1 MRTISLCLL
10 AAMTLFAQI
19 KMPPFQKSSLDNGA
33 SLILMQKRDLP
44 LVSVRITVKGGSE
57 ADPAGFE
64 GTASIL
70 AELLTQGTKTR
81 TREQIAEEVDS
92 LGARL
97 NAGSGRQAI
106 SVDME
111 FLAKDADK
119 ALAILGDVLKNPA
132 FPEDEFKKLIARR
145 LDRVKAAKDQA
156 QMAVNAHYMAF
167 FYGKDHPYGRPM
179 AGDETSLPK
188 LNRAGLENY
197 YRQIFVGK
205 NMIVTVAGDFDAA
218 SMKQKMQAML
228 GSMPAGAAYEWKKAP
243 APKAASSSRLLLVD
257 KPDATQTYF
266 IIGQPGIERTNPDRT
281 AIELV
286 NTLFGGRFTS
296 MLNDALR
303 VDSGLTYGARS
314 AVEMDRLPGSIFI
327 STFTKNESTEQAID
341 LALKQIEKLR
351 TQGISAEQ
359 LASAKAY
366 VKGLY
371 PTQQLE
377 TSDQLADVLTDLELF
392 GLNRGEVDDFISRV
406 DSVTVEQ
413 ANAIAKKYYRDSG
426 LVFVLVGKAA
436 DIRKTA
442 GKYAKDVVEV
452 AITKVGYGQ

>member
-1 MRTISLCLL
+1 
-10 AAMTLFAQI
+10 
-19 KMPPFQKSSLDNGA
+19 
-33 SLILMQKRDLP
+33 
-44 LVSVRITVKGGSE
+44 
-57 ADPAGFE
+57 
-64 GTASIL
+64 
-70 AELLTQGTKTR
+70 
-81 TREQIAEEVDS
+81 
-92 LGARL
+92 
-97 NAGSGRQAI
+97 
-106 SVDME
+106 
-111 FLAKDADK
+111 
-119 ALAILGDVLKNPA
+119 
-132 FPEDEFKKLIARR
+132 
-145 LDRVKAAKDQA
+145 
-156 QMAVNAHYMAF
+156 
-167 FYGKDHPYGRPM
+167 
-179 AGDETSLPK
+179 
-188 LNRAGLENY
+188 
-197 YRQIFVGK
+197 
-205 NMIVTVAGDFDAA
+205 VTVAGDFEAA
-218 SMKQKMQAML
+218 TMKQKMQAML
-228 GSMPAGAAYEWKKAP
+228 NGVAPGTAYEWKKVP
-243 APKAASSSRLLLVD
+243 PVKASASSRVLLVD

-314 AVEMDRLPGSIFI
+314 TVEMDRLPGSIYI

-351 TQGISAEQ
+351 TQGINAEQ

-406 DSVTVEQ
+406 DSVSAEQ
-413 ANAIAKKYYRDSG
+413 ANAIAKKYYRDAG

-452 AITKVGYGQ
+452 PITKVGYGQ

>member
-1 MRTISLCLL
+1 VL
-10 AAMTLFAQI
+10 A
-19 KMPPFQKSSLDNGA
+19 D
-33 SLILMQKRDLP
+33 LM
-44 LVSVRITVKGGSE
+44 
-57 ADPAGFE
+57 
-64 GTASIL
+64 
-70 AELLTQGTKTR
+70 TQGTKSR
-81 TREQIAEEVDS
+81 TREQIAEEIDS

-97 NAGSGRQAI
+97 NAYSGRQAI
-106 SVDME
+106 SVEME
-111 FLAKDADK
+111 FLAKDVDK
-119 ALAILGDVLKNPA
+119 AFAILGDVLKNPS
-132 FPEDEFKKLIARR
+132 FPEDELQRLVARR
-145 LDRVKAAKDQA
+145 MDRVKAAKDQPQA
-156 QMAVNAHYMAF
+156 AVVQHYLAY
-167 FYGKDHPYGRPM
+167 FYGKEHPYGRP
-179 AGDETSLPK
+179 AGGDETTLPK
-188 LNRAGLENY
+188 LTRAAIESAY
-197 YRQIFVGK
+197 KQQFAGK
-205 NMIVTVAGDFDAA
+205 NMIVTVAGDFEAA
-218 SMKQKMQAML
+218 AMQQKIQAL
-228 GSMPAGAAYEWKKAP
+228 VGALPAGEAYAWKKGA
-243 APKAASSSRLLLVD
+243 AVKASSASRLLLVD

-266 IIGQPGIERTNPDRT
+266 IIGQPGIERTNSDRT

-314 AVEMDRLPGSIFI
+314 TVEMDRLPGSIYI

-341 LALKQIEKLR
+341 LAIKQIEKLR
-351 TQGISAEQ
+351 RQGINAEQ

-392 GLNRGEVDDFISRV
+392 GLNRGEIDDFISRV

-413 ANAIAKKYYRDSG
+413 ANAVAKKYYRDQG

-442 GKYAKDVVEV
+442 GKYAKDVVEIP
-452 AITKVGYGQ
+452 ITKIGFGQ

>member
-1 MRTISLCLL
+1 MRGLSLLLL
-10 AAMTLFAQI
+10 AALAARAQI
-19 KMPPFQKSSLDNGA
+19 KMPPFQKTSLDNGA

-44 LVSVRITVKGGSE
+44 LVSVRVTVKGGGE
-57 ADPAGFE
+57 AEAPGTDGVAGVL
-64 GTASIL
+64 S
-70 AELLTQGTKTR
+70 ELLTAGTKTR
-81 TREQIAEEVDS
+81 TREQLAEEVDR
-92 LGARL
+92 LGANL
-97 NAGSGRQAI
+97 NSGAGRHAFG
-106 SVDME
+106 VYME
-111 FLAKDADK
+111 FLSKDSDK
-119 ALAILGDVLKNPA
+119 ALEILGDVLKNPA
-132 FPEDEFKKLIARR
+132 FPEEEFKRLVAQK
-145 LDRVKAAKDQA
+145 LDRVKAAKDQP
-156 QMAVNAHYMAF
+156 QSAVMQHYTAF
-167 FYGKDHPYGRPM
+167 FYGKDHPYGKAM
-179 AGDETSLPK
+179 QGSEETLPK
-188 LNRAGLENY
+188 LTRASVEELHK
-197 YRQIFVGK
+197 RLFVGK
-205 NMIVTVAGDFDAA
+205 NLIVTVTGDFDPAP
-218 SMKQKMQAML
+218 MKQKVQAL
-228 GSMPAGAAYEWKKAP
+228 IGSMPAGEAFVWKKAA
-243 APKAASSSRLLLVD
+243 APKAAAASRLLLVD

-266 IIGQPGIERTNPDRT
+266 IIGQPGIERTNSDRT

-314 AVEMDRLPGSIFI
+314 VVEQDRLPGSIYI

-351 TQGISAEQ
+351 TQGINAEQ

-377 TSDQLADVLTDLELF
+377 TSDQLANVLTDLEMF

-406 DSVTVEQ
+406 DSVSVEQ
-413 ANAIAKKYYRDSG
+413 ANAIAKKYYRDAG

-452 AITKVGYGQ
+452 PITKVGYGQ

>member
-1 MRTISLCLL
+1 MRVLSLILL
-10 AAMTLFAQI
+10 AALAAGAQI
-19 KMPPFQKSSLDNGA
+19 KMPPFQKSALDNGA

-44 LVSVRITVKGGSE
+44 LVSVRVTVKGGSE
-57 ADPAGFE
+57 ADPAGLE
-64 GTASIL
+64 GTASVL
-70 AELLTQGTKTR
+70 AELLTQGTKAR

-119 ALAILGDVLKNPA
+119 ALAILGDVLKAPT
-132 FPEDEFKKLIARR
+132 FPEEEFKRLIARR

-156 QMAVNAHYMAF
+156 QAAVNQHYMAY
-167 FYGKDHPYGRPM
+167 FYGKDHPYGRP
-179 AGDETSLPK
+179 AGGDEISLPK
-188 LNRAGLENY
+188 LNRAALESY
-197 YRQIFVGK
+197 YKQIFVGK
-205 NMIVTVAGDFDAA
+205 NMIVTVAGDFEAA
-218 SMKQKMQAML
+218 AMKQKMQALL
-228 GSMPAGAAYEWKKAP
+228 GAVAPGSAYEWKKVSP
-243 APKAASSSRLLLVD
+243 VKAASTSRLLLVD

-266 IIGQPGIERTNPDRT
+266 IIGQPGIERTNSDRT

-303 VDSGLTYGARS
+303 VESGLTYGARS
-314 AVEMDRLPGSIFI
+314 TVEMDRVPGSIFI

-341 LALKQIEKLR
+341 LALKQVEKLR
-351 TQGISAEQ
+351 TQGINAEQ

-406 DSVTVEQ
+406 DAVTVEQ
-413 ANAIAKKYYRDSG
+413 ANAVAKKYYKDQG

-452 AITKVGYGQ
+452 PITKIGYGQ

>member
-1 MRTISLCLL
+1 MRALTLLLL
-10 AAMTLFAQI
+10 AALAAGAQI
-19 KMPPFQKSSLDNGA
+19 KMPPFQKTALDNGA

-44 LVSVRITVKGGSE
+44 LVSVRVTVKGGSE
-57 ADPAGFE
+57 ADPAGLE

-70 AELLTQGTKTR
+70 TELLTQGTKTR
-81 TREQIAEEVDS
+81 TREQIAEEVDM

-106 SVDME
+106 GVDME
-111 FLAKDADK
+111 FLAKDVDK
-119 ALAILGDVLKNPA
+119 ALAVLGDVLKNPA
-132 FPEDEFKKLIARR
+132 FPEEEFKRLIARR
-145 LDRVKAAKDQA
+145 LDRVKAAKDQPQA
-156 QMAVNAHYMAF
+156 AVSAHYMAY
-167 FYGKDHPYGRPM
+167 FYGKEHPYGRPM
-179 AGDETSLPK
+179 GGDENSLPK
-188 LNRAGLENY
+188 LSRADLEAY
-197 YRQIFVGK
+197 YKRFFVGK
-205 NMIVTVAGDFDAA
+205 NMIVTVAGDFEAA
-218 SMKQKMQAML
+218 TMKQKMQAML
-228 GSMPAGAAYEWKKAP
+228 NGVAPGAAYEWKKVAP
-243 APKAASSSRLLLVD
+243 VKASASSRVLLVD

-314 AVEMDRLPGSIFI
+314 TVEMDRLPGSIYI

-351 TQGISAEQ
+351 TQGINAEQ

-406 DSVTVEQ
+406 DSVSVEQ
-413 ANAIAKKYYRDSG
+413 ANAIAKKYYRDAG

-452 AITKVGYGQ
+452 PITKVGYGQ

>member
-1 MRTISLCLL
+1 MRGLSFLLL
-10 AAMTLFAQI
+10 AALSAGAQI
-19 KMPPFQKSSLDNGA
+19 KMPPFQKTALDNGA

-44 LVSVRITVKGGSE
+44 LVSVRVTVKGGSE
-57 ADPAGFE
+57 ADAAGME
-64 GTASIL
+64 GTASVL

-81 TREQIAEEVDS
+81 TREQIAEEVDM

-106 SVDME
+106 GVDME
-111 FLAKDADK
+111 FLAKDVDK

-132 FPEDEFKKLIARR
+132 FPEEEFKRLIARR
-145 LDRVKAAKDQA
+145 LDRVKAAKDQPQA
-156 QMAVNAHYMAF
+156 AVSAHYMAY
-167 FYGKDHPYGRPM
+167 FYGKEHPYGRPM
-179 AGDETSLPK
+179 GGDENSLPK
-188 LNRAGLENY
+188 LSRAALEAY
-197 YRQIFVGK
+197 YKQFFVGK
-205 NMIVTVAGDFDAA
+205 NMIVTVSGDFETAT
-218 SMKQKMQAML
+218 MKQKMQAL
-228 GSMPAGAAYEWKKAP
+228 LAGVGPGTAYEWKKVP
-243 APKAASSSRLLLVD
+243 PLKASASSRMLLVD

-266 IIGQPGIERTNPDRT
+266 IIGQPGMERTNPDRT

-314 AVEMDRLPGSIFI
+314 TVEMDRLPGSIYI

-351 TQGISAEQ
+351 TQGINAEQ

-377 TSDQLADVLTDLELF
+377 TSDQLADVLTDLEIF

-406 DSVTVEQ
+406 DSVSVEQ
-413 ANAIAKKYYRDSG
+413 ANAVAKKYYRDAG

-452 AITKVGYGQ
+452 PITKPGYGQ